1 MKQTT
6 CVDDIKCPKCG
17 HKFDGAQ
24 AVNYDM
30 SCMSTDVVCP
40 GCGSALDISI
50 SVEYMATLAGEGGRD
65 A

>member
-17 HKFDGAQ
+17 HKFDGSE

-30 SCMSTDVVCP
+30 SLTSTDVSCP
-40 GCGSALDISI
+40 SCGVSLDIMI
-50 SVEYMATLAGEGGRD
+50 SVEYTAAVREGERD
-65 A
+65 G